1 RARNIQRYAQRYATE
16 GGESFFA
23 PHSRKGTAFRFTA
36 ELQEQAN
43 ELLAQGASNYRVAK
57 EVGVSE
63 GTVRYHLKKGTLIR
77 PDFKKSFVGNK
88 AGSVPRERNHQDV
101 FVSDSLGVAAGW
113 ITERI

>member
-1 RARNIQRYAQRYATE
+1 MSCHDKTDIKTYRYLCGSLVSNVLCSATELARALGVRARNIQRYAQRYATE

-57 EVGVSE
+57 EGGVSE

-77 PDFKKSFVGNK
+77 PDFKN
-88 AGSVPRERNHQDV
+88 
-101 FVSDSLGVAAGW
+101 
-113 ITERI
+113 